1 MRHRIGNDVECIG
14 EQSVAGE
21 DRRRLVEGTVRR
33 RTAAAE
39 IVVIH
44 GGEIVVDE
52 RIAVDHLERRAG
64 TQRALVLRAEESRRL
79 DHQERPQPFAA
90 AERRVAHR
98 LEEARRSHRFARQR
112 IVRQQPIEHR
122 FGRLRDIIEPLPKF
136 TPRRLVRHPVPR
148 SIRARLARS
157 GRIGQ
162 GSARP
167 MRALRKALR
176 YLIFLC
182 LGLLA
187 VLVALIVLW
196 RFVPPVSTLMAAR
209 WASFRG
215 VERTYVPLA
224 RISPRLIAAVV
235 TSEDGLFCRHHGVDW
250 GALNEVISEADEEGP
265 SRGASTITMQT
276 AKNLFLWPQRSA
288 IRKGLEIPLALVLDR
303 AWGKRRVLEVYL
315 NIAEWGDGLFGAE
328 AAARRYFQKSAADLS
343 QREASLLATALPNPI
358 SRDPSRPK
366 RLQAVLAAI
375 NAGRAAKAEGYL
387 RCVR

>member
-1 MRHRIGNDVECIG
+1 
-14 EQSVAGE
+14 
-21 DRRRLVEGTVRR
+21 
-33 RTAAAE
+33 
-39 IVVIH
+39 
-44 GGEIVVDE
+44 
-52 RIAVDHLERRAG
+52 
-64 TQRALVLRAEESRRL
+64 
-79 DHQERPQPFAA
+79 
-90 AERRVAHR
+90 
-98 LEEARRSHRFARQR
+98 
-112 IVRQQPIEHR
+112 
-122 FGRLRDIIEPLPKF
+122 
-136 TPRRLVRHPVPR
+136 
-148 SIRARLARS
+148 
-157 GRIGQ
+157 
-162 GSARP
+162 